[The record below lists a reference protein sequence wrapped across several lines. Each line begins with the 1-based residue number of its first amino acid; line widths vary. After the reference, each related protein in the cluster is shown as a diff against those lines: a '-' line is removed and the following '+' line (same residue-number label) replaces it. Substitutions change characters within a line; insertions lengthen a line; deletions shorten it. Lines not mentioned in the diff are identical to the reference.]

1 MCTTMPTAEFC
12 KKLLNGEVKSHAPK
26 ISEMSE
32 MEKKVNFARTRR
44 EETANS
50 FGEE

>member
-1 MCTTMPTAEFC
+1 MPTAEFC
-12 KKLLNGEVKSHAPK
+12 KKLMEGKVSHRAKK

-32 MEKKVNFARTRR
+32 MEKRAHFARTKR